1 MQLDATD
8 HMSAPVTGRVLVVN
22 SNSSER
28 EAAISALQRAG
39 LEAVGVDGA
48 RGVDGSFDLVVVAP
62 AEHERLGELVRSV
75 REMQVEAMRE
85 GADGSLAGP
94 GGLRLLPRSREVTY
108 QGRTVSLSPKEA
120 EVLRVLLERMNEVL
134 SPDDIASAVWGYPT
148 FGSPNFVEAQIS
160 RLRSKLSVIG
170 AAEMMQTIRGEG
182 YVFFAAR
189 SQLLAS

>member
-85 GADGSLAGP
+85 GATGRWPVPAGSGCFH
-94 GGLRLLPRSREVTY
+94 V
-108 QGRTVSLSPKEA
+108 
-120 EVLRVLLERMNEVL
+120 RVR
-134 SPDDIASAVWGYPT
+134 
-148 FGSPNFVEAQIS
+148 
-160 RLRSKLSVIG
+160 
-170 AAEMMQTIRGEG
+170 
-182 YVFFAAR
+182 
-189 SQLLAS
+189 